1 MEIMTIKELSNYLSI
16 SDSEIR
22 KMVRLNV
29 IPFFRLGNRIKFK
42 KSSINKWIDSLEKT
56 ETEYNLFY
64 F

>member
-29 IPFFRLGNRIKFK
+29 NIIKFK
-42 KSSINKWIDSLEKT
+42 KSSINKLIDSLEKT